1 MARRGRPPI
10 ARPLAIDG
18 PSSERDNGDM
28 STFVW
33 PTDDGWPYPDTP
45 EEAIDLEGE
54 ADDDLLNVMAPRQ
67 HLLDHLTPLERE
79 VVCARFG
86 LAGQPERSMRELVFD
101 TGLPR
106 NELRDAL
113 GSGLAKLRV
122 QLRA

>member
-1 MARRGRPPI
+1 MTGLLGDAS
-10 ARPLAIDG
+10 LAIDG
-18 PSSERDNGDM
+18 VRARRDNGGM

-45 EEAIDLEGE
+45 DEAVDLDGE
-54 ADDDLLNVMAPRQ
+54 ADDDLLNLTATSQ
-67 HLLDHLTPLERE
+67 HLLDHLSPLERE

-86 LAGQPERSMRELVFD
+86 LAGQRERSMRELISA

-106 NELRDAL
+106 ADLRDAL
-113 GSGLAKLRV
+113 GSGLNKLRV